1 MRNNHDWMPIIATKP
16 QRTRFGEVPQYAEG
30 LYDLN
35 HRVYAWMVPNGSW
48 GESNAGL
55 IVGDGASLLVDTLWD
70 VKYTRAMLDA
80 MRSLTDAAPLKYV
93 VNTHADGDHFWGN
106 ELVKHAEIITSQPA
120 LEEMRRLDPKSMV
133 LLGRVGKAFSKI
145 KVLGTDK
152 AGHWLQNLVAPYDF
166 QSVTRTP
173 ATRTFEGNLM
183 LNVSGRQVQLIQVG
197 PAHTRG
203 DLMVFVPDAKTLFSG
218 DILFIGSTPVM
229 WAGPVE
235 NWLAALDQ
243 ILEMDVETIIPGHGP
258 ITDKNGVQQ
267 VKAYWEYIAAQV
279 GQRYTAG
286 MSAVDAA
293 HDIAHSAEF
302 AHQPF
307 ANWNSPERI
316 VVSTHT
322 IYRNLRGQR
331 RHLQLLDMLN
341 LMWKQAMLA
350 HELPDAQPA
359 VMHKR

>member
-1 MRNNHDWMPIIATKP
+1 MKNNPNWMPIIATKS
-16 QRTRFGEVPQYAEG
+16 QRTRFGEIPQFAEG
-30 LYDLN
+30 LYDLS

-55 IVGDGASLLVDTLWD
+55 IVGSGASLLVDTLWEIS
-70 VKYTRAMLDA
+70 YTRVMLDS

-120 LEEMRRLDPKSMV
+120 LEEMRRLDPKSLV

-152 AGHWLQNLVAPYDF
+152 VGHWLQNMVAPYDF
-166 QSVTRTP
+166 QSVTPTP
-173 ATRTFEGNLM
+173 ASRTFEGKLM
-183 LNVSGRQVQLIQVG
+183 LNVGGREVQLILVG
-197 PAHTRG
+197 PAHTQG

-258 ITDKNGVQQ
+258 ITDKNGVRQ
-267 VKAYWEYIAAQV
+267 VKAYWEYMAAQV
-279 GQRYTAG
+279 GQRYARR

-293 HDIAHSAEF
+293 RDIAHGAEF

-322 IYRNLRGQR
+322 IYRNLRGQT
-331 RHLQLLDMLN
+331 RHLQPLDLLTL
-341 LMWKQAMLA
+341 LWKQAMLA

-359 VMHKR
+359 VMRKR

>member
-1 MRNNHDWMPIIATKP
+1 MRNNHDWMPIIATKS

-35 HRVYAWMVPNGSW
+35 HGVYAWMVPNGSW

-70 VKYTRAMLDA
+70 FNYTRVMLDA
-80 MRSLTDAAPLKYV
+80 MRCLTDAAPLKYV

-106 ELVKHAEIITSQPA
+106 KLVEHAEIIASRPA

-152 AGHWLQNLVAPYDF
+152 AGHWLQNMVAPYDF
-166 QSVTRTP
+166 QSVTPTP
-173 ATRTFEGNLM
+173 ATRTFEGKLM
-183 LNVSGRQVQLIQVG
+183 LNVGGREVQLIQAG
-197 PAHTRG
+197 PAHTQG

-218 DILFIGSTPVM
+218 DLLFIGSTPVM
-229 WAGPVE
+229 WTGPVE

-258 ITDKNGVQQ
+258 ITDKNGVRQ
-267 VKAYWEYIAAQV
+267 VKAYWEYMAAQV
-279 GQRYTAG
+279 GQRYAG
-286 MSAVDAA
+286 RMSAVDAA

-331 RHLQLLDMLN
+331 RHLNPLDMLN

-359 VMHKR
+359 VMRKR